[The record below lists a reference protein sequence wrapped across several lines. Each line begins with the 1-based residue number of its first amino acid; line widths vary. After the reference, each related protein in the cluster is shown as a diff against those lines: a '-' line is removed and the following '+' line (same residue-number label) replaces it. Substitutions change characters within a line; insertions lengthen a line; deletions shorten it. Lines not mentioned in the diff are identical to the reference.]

1 MTDDNDPTKT
11 GDDSIESESTTD
23 DEPTIEHAGPR
34 DEPTAARPTATRPDG
49 GAVLTDD
56 REAELDR
63 GPLQQWVS
71 DSISN
76 PGRVYRAM
84 FYVAAIFFLFTT
96 LFPFYWL
103 LMVALTPQGQLEN
116 IVFTPNG
123 FNPGAFV
130 EVFQVIPFHI
140 YMFNSFVIALAST
153 IVVLVIA
160 SLAGY
165 AFGRLDFPG
174 RTPLMLMVLV
184 ISFFPP
190 AAFFIPLNDLFN
202 TSFFFLEPITGDGT
216 LYNTPFALV
225 TPLSAIFMPLAI
237 FILTTFY
244 AQIPDGLEDAARV
257 EGTTRLGALFRVII
271 PLSAPGVATAGV
283 LTFIAVYNEFFFS
296 FLMTDGQPENW
307 APILDGILAYQGQY
321 QVLYNLM
328 AAASILGVIPVA
340 ILVVIA
346 QEKIVSGLT
355 AGALK
360 E

>member
-1 MTDDNDPTKT
+1 MKSNDHDTTRDGRTDFEAEGGRPPTR
-11 GDDSIESESTTD
+11 I
-23 DEPTIEHAGPR
+23 A
-34 DEPTAARPTATRPDG
+34 DG
-49 GAVLTDD
+49 GTALGGSGD
-56 REAELDR
+56 AELKR
-63 GPLQQWVS
+63 GPFSRWVES
-71 DSISN
+71 SIQN
-76 PGRVYRAM
+76 PERVYKAM

-103 LMVALTPQGQLEN
+103 LMVALTPEGQLQD
-116 IVFTPNG
+116 IIFTPNG
-123 FNPGAFV
+123 FNPGAFF
-130 EVFQVIPFHI
+130 EVFEVLPFHW
-140 YMFNSFVIALAST
+140 YMFNSFVIATTST
-153 IVVLVIA
+153 ILVLVVA

-165 AFGRLDFPG
+165 AFGRLEFPAK
-174 RTPLMLMVLV
+174 TPLMLLVLV
-184 ISFFPP
+184 VSFFPP

-202 TSFFFLEPITGDGT
+202 TPVAALEPILSNGT
-216 LYNTPFALV
+216 LYNTPGAMV
-225 TPLSAIFMPLAI
+225 IPISAIFMPLSI

-296 FLMTDGQPENW
+296 FLMTDGQPQNW
-307 APILDGILAYQGQY
+307 APLLEGILGYQGQY
-321 QVLYNLM
+321 EILFNLM
-328 AAASILGVIPVA
+328 AASSIIGVLPVA
-340 ILVVIA
+340 ILVIVA